1 MRMTTFGK
9 IKSVAAVMMVFL
21 LILATNM
28 IDQDN
33 FERVEASVEK
43 IYEEQLMT
51 KDAIIH
57 LTNLIHEK
65 EVAFLMKDSTYFD
78 LKRPVSNKQIVA
90 LLADCE
96 KGEVTRKEGVILS
109 ELKSNSEKLFQA
121 EEVGAQLLGSN
132 NSSYY
137 ERLNLIETEIHE
149 LAHLQLEE
157 GRRQK
162 MASRDAIESTK
173 LFSRIEIYLLI
184 ILAVAVQ
191 IIILYPS
198 KKREA

>member
-1 MRMTTFGK
+1 MRMTTYGK

-21 LILATNM
+21 LILSTNM

-78 LKRPVSNKQIVA
+78 LKSSVSNKQIVA

-96 KGEVTRKEGVILS
+96 KGEVTRKEGVILN
-109 ELKSNSEKLFQA
+109 ELKSNSEKLFQV
-121 EEVGAQLLGSN
+121 EKGGSQILASRN
-132 NSSYY
+132 GSYY
-137 ERLNLIETEIHE
+137 DMLNFIEAEIHE

-184 ILAVAVQ
+184 AIAIAVQ

-198 KKREA
+198 RKKEA